1 MFSLNR
7 NRENFFTGVLD
18 ALILSLA
25 WYLFYTSE
33 QSMLDS
39 YLYSSDFSLLS
50 MGALHVI
57 FWILVFIFMGL
68 YKKIYLASR
77 FDEFVKVV
85 KATITGTLI
94 LYFVITIDSRFAFQ
108 DVIRTTMVYM
118 GLLGGLMIIN
128 RFTIRTIQ
136 KIYAQQGRG
145 LHRAI
150 IVGTGKMA
158 QMAYE
163 DLLRN
168 KTLGMEVFGFVHV
181 NGIHPEPPI
190 AVSKSEILCELGDI
204 NEIVKNLEIQDI
216 IVALEPDRRRDLV
229 QVISKVDYPDITLKL
244 LPDFYELVGGLNKTN
259 QIFGL
264 PLIEITPSPMPAWEK
279 ITKRLMDLIIS
290 IVVLI
295 GASPLM
301 AVITI
306 MIKSTSEGPAI
317 YRQRRVGRKGKVFTM
332 LKFRTMKNDAE
343 AESGPTWAK
352 EDDPRVTKVGMWLRK
367 MRLDEL
373 PQFWN
378 VLRGDMSLVG
388 PRPERPYFVE
398 QFHKEIPLYSRR
410 HRVRPGITG
419 WAQVK
424 WKYDASLDDVR
435 EKTKYDLFYV
445 ENMSL
450 RMDFKILINTF
461 FTVLRAKG
469 Q

>member
-1 MFSLNR
+1 VFSLRR

-33 QSMLDS
+33 QSILDS
-39 YLYSSDFSLLS
+39 YLSSSDFSLLS
-50 MGALHVI
+50 LGSLHVI

-108 DVIRTTMVYM
+108 DVITTTIVYM

-168 KTLGMEVFGFVHV
+168 KTMGMEVFGFVHV
-181 NGIHPEPPI
+181 NGIHPEPPV
-190 AVSKSEILCELGDI
+190 AVAESDILCELNDI
-204 NEIVKNLEIQDI
+204 NDILQKLEIQDI

-229 QVISKVDYPDITLKL
+229 QVISKVDHPDITLKL

-279 ITKRLMDLIIS
+279 ITKRLMDLVIS
-290 IVVLI
+290 TVVLI
-295 GASPLM
+295 VASPVM
-301 AVITI
+301 ATI
-306 MIKSTSEGPAI
+306 AVAIRSTSDGPVI

-332 LKFRTMKNDAE
+332 LKFRTMKNNAE
-343 AESGPTWAK
+343 AESGPTWAT
-352 EDDPRVTKVGMWLRK
+352 EDDPRVTKVGGWLRK
-367 MRLDEL
+367 LRLDEL

-450 RMDFKILINTF
+450 RIDFKILINTF
-461 FTVLRAKG
+461 FTVIRAKG

>member
-1 MFSLNR
+1 M
-7 NRENFFTGVLD
+7 LD

-33 QSMLDS
+33 QSILDS
-39 YLYSSDFSLLS
+39 YLSSSDFSLLS
-50 MGALHVI
+50 LGSLHVI

-108 DVIRTTMVYM
+108 DVITTTIVYM

-168 KTLGMEVFGFVHV
+168 KTMGMEVFGFVHV
-181 NGIHPEPPI
+181 NGIHPEPPV
-190 AVSKSEILCELGDI
+190 AVAESDILCELNDI
-204 NEIVKNLEIQDI
+204 NDILQKLEIQDI

-229 QVISKVDYPDITLKL
+229 QVISKVDHPDITLKL

-279 ITKRLMDLIIS
+279 ITKRLMDLVIS
-290 IVVLI
+290 TVVLI
-295 GASPLM
+295 VASPVM
-301 AVITI
+301 ATI
-306 MIKSTSEGPAI
+306 AVAIRSTSDGPVI

-332 LKFRTMKNDAE
+332 LKFRTMKNNAE
-343 AESGPTWAK
+343 AESGPTWAT
-352 EDDPRVTKVGMWLRK
+352 EDDPRVTKVGGWLRK
-367 MRLDEL
+367 LRLDEL

-450 RMDFKILINTF
+450 RIDFKILINTF
-461 FTVLRAKG
+461 FTVIRAKG

>member
-1 MFSLNR
+1 MFSLRR

-33 QSMLDS
+33 QSILDS
-39 YLYSSDFSLLS
+39 YLSSSDFSLLS
-50 MGALHVI
+50 LGSLHVI

-108 DVIRTTMVYM
+108 DVITTTIVYM

-168 KTLGMEVFGFVHV
+168 KTMGMEVFGFVHV
-181 NGIHPEPPI
+181 NGIHPEPPV
-190 AVSKSEILCELGDI
+190 AVAESDILCELNDI
-204 NEIVKNLEIQDI
+204 NDILQKLEIQDI

-229 QVISKVDYPDITLKL
+229 QVISKVDHPDITLKL

-279 ITKRLMDLIIS
+279 ITKRLMDLVIS
-290 IVVLI
+290 TVVLI
-295 GASPLM
+295 VASPVM
-301 AVITI
+301 ATI
-306 MIKSTSEGPAI
+306 AVAIRSTSDGPVI

-332 LKFRTMKNDAE
+332 LKFRTMKNNAE
-343 AESGPTWAK
+343 AESGPTWAT
-352 EDDPRVTKVGMWLRK
+352 EDDPRVTKVGGWLRK
-367 MRLDEL
+367 LRLDEL

-450 RMDFKILINTF
+450 RIDFKILINTF
-461 FTVLRAKG
+461 FTVIRAKG

>member
-1 MFSLNR
+1 
-7 NRENFFTGVLD
+7 VLD

-33 QSMLDS
+33 QSILDS
-39 YLYSSDFSLLS
+39 YLSSSDFSLLS
-50 MGALHVI
+50 LGSLHVI

-108 DVIRTTMVYM
+108 DVITTTIVYM

-168 KTLGMEVFGFVHV
+168 KTMGMEVFGFVHV
-181 NGIHPEPPI
+181 NGIHPEPPV
-190 AVSKSEILCELGDI
+190 AVAESDILCELNDI
-204 NEIVKNLEIQDI
+204 NDILQKLEIQDI

-229 QVISKVDYPDITLKL
+229 QVISKVDHPDITLKL

-279 ITKRLMDLIIS
+279 ITKRLMDLVIS
-290 IVVLI
+290 TVVLI
-295 GASPLM
+295 VASPVM
-301 AVITI
+301 ATI
-306 MIKSTSEGPAI
+306 AVAIRSTSDGPVI

-332 LKFRTMKNDAE
+332 LKFRTMKNNAE
-343 AESGPTWAK
+343 AESGPTWAT
-352 EDDPRVTKVGMWLRK
+352 EDDPRVTKVGGWLRK
-367 MRLDEL
+367 LRLDEL

-450 RMDFKILINTF
+450 RIDFKILINTF
-461 FTVLRAKG
+461 FTVIRAKG